1 MTLVNHLTT
10 RFLSVLVIVFIFNSC
25 VREDEDLA
33 AKVNIIAHRGYHM
46 LQLENTTESFQ
57 AAVKKNFKHLEFDI
71 SFTKDY
77 QPVILHDYLLDEQSD
92 TTGAIGDFYFSDV
105 NLINLSGGYKIPSFD
120 TVMQKFGTSFETFFI
135 DLKEPCPD
143 SGLINFAKVIE
154 KNHAYATTIITSA
167 NPDVIRRLK
176 NLDPALIVGS
186 DDASGDFEDNLDECI
201 KQKYKHLLISFE
213 LLDKHLC
220 FIAHANGIKVYAYT
234 PNSEQDMLKC
244 LSFDIDGIMSD
255 NPDLLKQLLY

>member
-1 MTLVNHLTT
+1 MILANPLTT
-10 RFLSVLVIVFIFNSC
+10 RFLLVSAIVFIFNSC
-25 VREDEDLA
+25 VREDESLTERV
-33 AKVNIIAHRGYHM
+33 KIIAHRGYH
-46 LQLENTTESFQ
+46 LVQLENTFESFQ
-57 AAVKKNFKHLEFDI
+57 TASKKGFTHLEFDI
-71 SFTKDY
+71 NFTKDY
-77 QPVILHDYLLDEQSD
+77 QPVILHDNLLDAQAD
-92 TTGAIGDFYFSDV
+92 TSGSINDFYFSD
-105 NLINLSGGYKIPSFD
+105 INTITLSGGYKIPSFD
-120 TVMQKFGTSFETFFI
+120 TVMQKLGTSFETFFI

>member
-1 MTLVNHLTT
+1 MILANPLTT
-10 RFLSVLVIVFIFNSC
+10 RFLLVLAIVFIFNSC
-25 VREDEDLA
+25 VREDESLTERV
-33 AKVNIIAHRGYHM
+33 KIIAHRGYH
-46 LQLENTTESFQ
+46 LVQLENTFESFQ
-57 AAVKKNFKHLEFDI
+57 AASKKGFKYLEFDI
-71 SFTKDY
+71 NFTKDH
-77 QPVILHDYLLDEQSD
+77 QPVILHDNLLDAQAD
-92 TTGAIGDFYFSDV
+92 TSGSINTFYFAE
-105 NLINLSGGYKIPSFD
+105 INAITLSGGYKIPSFD
-120 TVMQKFGTSFETFFI
+120 TVMQKLGTSFETFFI

-176 NLDPALIVGS
+176 ILDPALIVGS
-186 DDASGDFEDNLDECI
+186 DDASGDFEDNLEECI

>member
-10 RFLSVLVIVFIFNSC
+10 RFLSVLVIVFTFNSC

-33 AKVNIIAHRGYHM
+33 VKVNIIAHRGYHM
-46 LQLENTTESFQ
+46 LQRENTIESFQ
-57 AAVKKNFKHLEFDI
+57 AAYKKNFKHLEFDI

-92 TTGAIGDFYFSDV
+92 TTGSIGDFSFSDV
-105 NLINLSGGYKIPSFD
+105 NYINLSGGYKIPSFD
-120 TVMQKFGTSFETFFI
+120 TVMQKFGTSFQTFFI

-143 SGLINFAKVIE
+143 SGLINFAKIIN
-154 KNHAYATTIITSA
+154 KHNAYASTIITSA
-167 NPDVIRRLK
+167 NPEIIRKLK
-176 NLDPALIVGS
+176 TIDPNLTLGA
-186 DDASGDFEDNLDECI
+186 DDAANGFEENLDECM
-201 KQKYKHLLISFE
+201 KQKYKHLLISFT

-220 FIAHANGIKVYAYT
+220 FIAHANGIKVYTYT
-234 PNSEQDMLKC
+234 PNSEQDILRS

-255 NPDLLKQLLY
+255 NPDLLQQILQ